1 MNSKGE
7 FLGVFFSKFISLNFL
22 SSKVGGRIRGT
33 FYILLKLGASF
44 LILALT
50 LKYSLGL
57 ALSSAWLVFVAPE
70 IYKIWC
76 PLKEVRCSKCGD
88 KIKKGSKYII
98 TVGGLP
104 LVSSR
109 HTSSFGSLYISL
121 STYHQECLKEILYSG
136 VTSLTKF
143 RKQEALLQVLT
154 LSMVLMLLYLIFIP
168 SILAYGIGRAKGL
181 VDVFVFVNIWL
192 MSLILI
198 QVGMIKRTEKIRKLV
213 KKQA

>member
-1 MNSKGE
+1 MNSKGD
-7 FLGVFFSKFISLNFL
+7 FLEAFSQSLYHRT
-22 SSKVGGRIRGT
+22 SYHQKMGGRIRGT

-44 LILALT
+44 FILALT

-70 IYKIWC
+70 IYKIWS
-76 PLKEVRCSKCGD
+76 PLKDVRCSKCGD

-121 STYHQECLKEILYSG
+121 STYHQKCLKEILYSG

-154 LSMVLMLLYLIFIP
+154 LSMVLVLLYLIFIP